1 LETAEPPTGKEIAF
15 RRSLFVYKLYE
26 RSFFMR
32 TKMKNL
38 LVLLL
43 SAMMILSLTACQQ
56 QEPQA
61 PANTPAEQ
69 PAEQPKEGRSFILA
83 TTTSTEDSG
92 LLDFL
97 LPIFKEKTGIEV
109 NVVSKGT
116 GAALELAKNGD
127 ADAVLVHAKAQE
139 EQFVADGFAKE
150 RFDVMYNDFILVGPE
165 SDPAGLLAQAPNDPI
180 KAFSLIA
187 EKQATF
193 ISRGDESGTHT
204 KEKGYW
210 KEANITPSGEWYVEA
225 GAGMGAVLQMA
236 SEKEGYTLSDR
247 ATYLSMKDELD
258 LVILTEKNE
267 KMYNQY
273 GVMMVNPDKYPIKEA
288 EVKEFIEWILSDE
301 GQELIAT
308 FGIEEYGQSLFI
320 PNAK

>member
-1 LETAEPPTGKEIAF
+1 MK
-15 RRSLFVYKLYE
+15 
-26 RSFFMR
+26 

-38 LVLLL
+38 LALLL
-43 SAMMILSLTACQQ
+43 CTLMIFSLAACQQ
-56 QEPQA
+56 EQPQETPSEEPEEQ
-61 PANTPAEQ
+61 TEEPAE
-69 PAEQPKEGRSFILA
+69 EPKGDRSFILA

-92 LLDFL
+92 LLDYL
-97 LPIFKEKTGIEV
+97 LPIFKDKTGIIV
-109 NVVSKGT
+109 NVVAKGT

-127 ADAVLVHAKAQE
+127 ADGVLVHAKAQE
-139 EQFVADGFAKE
+139 EQFVADGYAKE

-165 SDPAGLLAQAPNDPI
+165 SDPAGILTEAPNDPI

-204 KEKGYW
+204 KEKAYW
-210 KEANITPSGEWYVEA
+210 KDASLTPEGEWYVEA

-236 SEKEGYTLSDR
+236 SEKEGYTLTDR
-247 ATYLSMKDELD
+247 ATYLSMQDELD
-258 LVILTEKNE
+258 LVIVTEKSE

-273 GVMMVNPDKYPIKEA
+273 GVMMVNPDKYHIKEA
-288 EVKEFIEWILSDE
+288 EVKEFMDWILSDE
-301 GQELIAT
+301 GQDIISQ
-308 FGIEEYGQSLFI
+308 FGVEEFGQPLFI